1 LLAIYKFLATRQ
13 LCAFSGSDKYINLN
27 QNQEVHNLYDSIQNG
42 TITHVNSEVAISEP
56 TSDIVRFKIK
66 DRILNKSFDMH
77 IKKQNDGMRFTLT
90 NYVNYIKMIPGQ
102 VLFLDIQLEPT
113 SCDIF
118 IEYKELYKYVLE
130 KHTTENLYHIW
141 SDNPPTG
148 YTTITDNTDIFL
160 SNFGI
165 IATNDNSHV
174 WSRKNSFSYET
185 NNYSLKYIGVPF
197 STELDCDEF
206 NRIEDIL

>member
-1 LLAIYKFLATRQ
+1 MAIYKFLATRQ

-27 QNQEVHNLYDSIQNG
+27 QKREVHNLYDSIQNG

-77 IKKQNDGMRFTLT
+77 IKKQSDGLRFTLT
-90 NYVNYIKMIPGQ
+90 NYVNYTKLVPGQ
-102 VLFLDIQLEPT
+102 VLSLDIQIT
-113 SCDIF
+113 GNSCEIF

-130 KHTTENLYHIW
+130 KHTSQNLYRIM
-141 SDNPPTG
+141 SDNPPPG
-148 YTTITDNTDIFL
+148 FTTITDNTNEFL
-160 SNFGI
+160 TNFEI
-165 IATNDNSHV
+165 IATNDNSHS
-174 WSRKNSFSYET
+174 WNGSRCYSFRTDRYVR
-185 NNYSLKYIGVPF
+185 KYIGIPF
-197 STELDCDEF
+197 STELESDEF

>member
-1 LLAIYKFLATRQ
+1 MAIYKFLATRQ

-56 TSDIVRFKIK
+56 NNDIVRFKIK

-77 IKKQNDGMRFTLT
+77 IKKQSDGMRFTLT
-90 NYVNYIKMIPGQ
+90 NYVNYSKIVPGQ
-102 VLFLDIQLEPT
+102 VLSLDIQINGSLCE
-113 SCDIF
+113 IF

-130 KHTTENLYHIW
+130 KHTRENLYRIM

-148 YTTITDNTDIFL
+148 FTTITDNTNEFL
-160 SNFGI
+160 TNFEI
-165 IATNDNSHV
+165 IATNDNS
-174 WSRKNSFSYET
+174 NSWNGNRCHGFTTDRYTS
-185 NNYSLKYIGVPF
+185 KYIGIPF

-206 NRIEDIL
+206 DRIEDIL